1 MISKRDIN
9 SEKKERVI
17 HPEHYNGGIE
27 MWDYAY
33 THKLDFFEGNI
44 VKYVT
49 RWKNKNGIEDL
60 KKCRQYLEKLID
72 LEEKRLESQ

>member
-1 MISKRDIN
+1 MVSKRDIN

-17 HPEHYNGGIE
+17 HPEHYNEGIE

-44 VKYVT
+44 VKYIT
-49 RWKNKNGIEDL
+49 RWKTKNGIEDL
-60 KKCRQYLEKLID
+60 KKCRQYLEKLIN